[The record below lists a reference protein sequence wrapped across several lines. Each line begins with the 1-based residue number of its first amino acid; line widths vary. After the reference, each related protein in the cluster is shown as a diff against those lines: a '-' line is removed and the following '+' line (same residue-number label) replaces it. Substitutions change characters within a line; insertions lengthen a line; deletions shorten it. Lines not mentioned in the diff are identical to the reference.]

1 MFSNRREFLGMAST
15 LLATSATVPAF
26 LTRTA
31 WAAAGKGP
39 TNDRVLVVLQ
49 LTGGNDGL
57 NTVVPFTDPV
67 YRRLRPTLS
76 LADAK
81 LHKLDDRVGL
91 HPSMEG
97 VKKLFDAGQAAVVQS
112 VGYPNP
118 NRSHFESMAIW
129 QLAPN
134 DAQLRHGRAAL
145 SAGGWLA
152 RAIDQRGDSN
162 PAVAPALRMGT
173 GEMPQALLGSRV
185 QIPSLADLAGLKR
198 RHGVARSVAGR
209 GAVGR
214 LVNAA
219 GLRVDGEPVAHGG
232 PGERRRR
239 ASHGRANRE
248 DQSHANRRRQI
259 PRQRT
264 QRAIAGDRPAG
275 SARIRDADLLLRA
288 GRLRYAQPASR
299 QPRRSAAASGRALGA
314 FLDDVT
320 KHVASRPVLV
330 LVFSEFGRRVKEN
343 ASQGTD
349 HGTTAPVLLVG
360 SGVVPGVHG
369 PYPDLAHLVDG
380 DPVFGVDFRQV
391 YATVLENWLG
401 LASKPVLAGQKFAAL
416 PLLKLIGS

>member
-1 MFSNRREFLGMAST
+1 MSSNRREFLGMAST

-31 WAAAGKGP
+31 WAAAGKEP
-39 TNDRVLVVLQ
+39 ANDRVLVVLQ

-91 HPSMEG
+91 HPSMDG
-97 VKKLFDAGQAAVVQS
+97 LKKLFDAGQAAVVQS

-129 QLAPN
+129 QLAPD

-152 RAIDQRGDSN
+152 RAIDQRGDSS
-162 PAVAPALRMGT
+162 PAAAPALRVGT
-173 GEMPQALLGSRV
+173 GEMPPALLGSRV
-185 QIPSLADLAGLKR
+185 QIPSLADLAGLKQRAGLLDPSLVEEQLVGWSTR
-198 RHGVARSVAGR
+198 RDAASTVNPLLAAAQASAVAVQATAEQIEKIKPTEIADVKYPDNGLAERLRVIAQLIRAGFATPIYYTELGGFDTHSRQADNHADRLRQVAG
-209 GAVGR
+209 A
-214 LVNAA
+214 
-219 GLRVDGEPVAHGG
+219 
-232 PGERRRR
+232 
-239 ASHGRANRE
+239 
-248 DQSHANRRRQI
+248 
-259 PRQRT
+259 
-264 QRAIAGDRPAG
+264 
-275 SARIRDADLLLRA
+275 LRA
-288 GRLRYAQPASR
+288 
-299 QPRRSAAASGRALGA
+299 
-314 FLDDVT
+314 FIDDVT

-330 LVFSEFGRRVKEN
+330 LVFSEFGRRVEEN

-349 HGTTAPVLLVG
+349 HGTAAPVFLVG
-360 SGVVPGVHG
+360 SGVIPGVHG

-391 YATVLENWLG
+391 YATVLESWLG
-401 LASKPVLAGQKFAAL
+401 LASEPVLGQEFAAL
-416 PLLKLIGS
+416 PLVKSIGG